1 MARTAGTGEPG
12 VGPVLA
18 RGSRSLAVLAAIQEL
33 NPGVEVIDR
42 GAYLRVTVKDRCRLT
57 RAAVERHL
65 GERFRL
71 PGDLEEL
78 MVSFRGRLSISE
90 EEALWT

>member
-1 MARTAGTGEPG
+1 MARTAGTGEAG

-18 RGSRSLAVLAAIQEL
+18 RGARSLAVLAAIHEL
-33 NPGVEVIDR
+33 NAGVEVIDR
-42 GAYLRVTVKDRCRLT
+42 GAYLRVSVKDRCRLT

-65 GERFRL
+65 GQRFCL
-71 PGDLEEL
+71 PGDLEEV
-78 MVSFRGRLSISE
+78 MVSFRGRLSISD

>member
-1 MARTAGTGEPG
+1 MAETEGIGEAG

-18 RGSRSLAVLAAIQEL
+18 REARSLAVLAAIHEL
-33 NPGVEVIDR
+33 NPAVQVIDR
-42 GAYLRVTVKDRCRLT
+42 GAYLRISVKHRCRLT

-71 PGDLEEL
+71 PGDLEEV
-78 MVSFRGRLSISE
+78 MVSFTGTLLISE
-90 EEALWT
+90 EEAVWT